1 MFSRILIP
9 LDMSETAEQTLAY
22 VKQFLWSNQTRLIL
36 VGVVDQGIQERSE
49 FFSRKALFPNLAPE
63 TESAFESYLEEVVEG
78 LRKSKYRTS
87 AYVMHGDP
95 ATRIIDIA
103 NELEVDLIAMAP
115 HGRGQL
121 ARAMIGS
128 VSDKVIR
135 GTNRPVLL
143 VRDLETDPTPGRVTR
158 ILVPLDGSAHAEH
171 VLHHAKE
178 IAHERGAEIVL
189 VRTVEPLS
197 AVERGILSDAEIDPT
212 DAESQLRLE
221 AEAYLHKIH
230 SGLLLERYNATYE
243 VHIGPAADA
252 ILDAA
257 KNDVDLIVMSTRG
270 LNSDDR
276 WAVGSVA
283 TAVLNRAT
291 CPILIER
298 QLKMIPVSPTMMGEL
313 SLIKM

>member
-22 VKQFLWSNQTRLIL
+22 VKQLLWSNQTRLIL
-36 VGVVDQGIQERSE
+36 VSVVDQGIQTRSD
-49 FFSRKALFPNLAPE
+49 FLSRKALFPNLAPE
-63 TESAFESYLEEVVEG
+63 TESAFEAYLEEIVEA
-78 LRKSKYRTS
+78 LRKSQYRAS
-87 AYVMHGDP
+87 AYVMNGDP
-95 ATRIIDIA
+95 ATCIVDIA
-103 NELEVDLIAMAP
+103 NELDADLIAMAP
-115 HGRGQL
+115 HGRGQI

-135 GTNRPVLL
+135 STNRPVLL
-143 VRDLETDPTPGRVTR
+143 VRDLETDPTPGKVTR
-158 ILVPLDGSAHAEH
+158 ILVPLDGSVHAEH

-178 IAHERGAEIVL
+178 IAHQRGAEIML
-189 VRTVEPLS
+189 LRTVEPLS
-197 AVERGILSDAEIDPT
+197 AVERNVLRKDDIDPT

-221 AEAYLHKIH
+221 AEAYLHKFH
-230 SGLLLERYNATYE
+230 EQLLADRFNATYE

-257 KNDVDLIVMSTRG
+257 GRDVDLIVMSSHG
-270 LNSDDR
+270 LTSDAR

-298 QLKMIPVSPTMMGEL
+298 QLQMTPVSPTMMGEL
-313 SLIKM
+313 SLIEV